1 MATDGLQITS
11 LVHSATRHCLQLV
24 CKLNMNICFFAC
36 HSHSH
41 TTSSLFSLSVFF
53 VMSPLSFT
61 NTGYKNKDDDLV
73 MEWENNKDAA
83 AAATAA
89 TATNNSDLSAPQV
102 CHGKCPSQPAS
113 SLSHRS
119 PASNISHPSRLPVT
133 KIVCLTHDE
142 LLLNPEFVKEMNLV
156 DSLQELLNLQEKKVP
171 RVLVC
176 ESPKGFPWFLVL
188 TIFFQPQHCT
198 PCACPNT
205 LASQLL
211 RFQLWPSGCW

>member
-61 NTGYKNKDDDLV
+61 NTGYNNKDDDLV

-113 SLSHRS
+113 SLSCTDH
-119 PASNISHPSRLPVT
+119 
-133 KIVCLTHDE
+133 
-142 LLLNPEFVKEMNLV
+142 LLQIFLIPPDFL
-156 DSLQELLNLQEKKVP
+156 
-171 RVLVC
+171 
-176 ESPKGFPWFLVL
+176 SPKL
-188 TIFFQPQHCT
+188 
-198 PCACPNT
+198 CASLMMNFC
-205 LASQLL
+205 
-211 RFQLWPSGCW
+211 